1 MRADDLFVLLRLA
14 TCLAAARFLSGN
26 SDKSTPCFCFLNP
39 LPILIS
45 HWCIAV
51 VGVISGFFDLS
62 SFLKHM
68 HGWVAIGIRLPHLFF
83 STARCSKQKFLQFID
98 YYVWTVWMTGDA
110 TTLRLRVLIF
120 DRPFFWRLM
129 RGYEHAT
136 DDACEADRAA
146 ECRIHCL

>member
-68 HGWVAIGIRLPHLFF
+68 HGWVAVGIRLPHLFF

-120 DRPFFWRLM
+120 DRPFFLAVNA
-129 RGYEHAT
+129 G
-136 DDACEADRAA
+136 
-146 ECRIHCL
+146 I